1 MGQKVNS
8 NGLRYGIYKE
18 WQSRWIS
25 NDNKKT
31 AQWLVQDDKIRTYF
45 MNKWKLALVSSVQIE
60 RSNNDV
66 HLFVNTSQ
74 PGLFSEQDTIKKIQL
89 DLNKMCGRQY
99 KFNIIIVPIVNTYV
113 HARIVAREIADA
125 IERRVSFR
133 TAQKQAIKKVMKAK
147 ALGVKTKVSG
157 RLGGVEMAREEGY
170 SEGVIPLSS
179 LRADIDYALEEAHTT
194 YGLIGVKVWINRGE
208 IFSKGEVSKVINTA
222 PTVSMMP
229 ILTAPKLKG
238 SKKEET
244 PAANASSSP
253 EKQQPNPVQPEP
265 SNEPVSS
272 NPDSEVNKE

>member
-18 WQSRWIS
+18 WQSKWIS

-31 AQWLVQDDKIRTYF
+31 AEWLVQDDKIRSYF
-45 MNKWKLALVSSVQIE
+45 MNKWKLALISSVQIE
-60 RSNNDV
+60 RNNNDV
-66 HLFVNTSQ
+66 ILYVNTAQ
-74 PGLFSEQDTIKKIQL
+74 PGLFAEADTLKKIQL
-89 DLNKMCGRQY
+89 DLNKICGRKY
-99 KFNIIIVPIVNTYV
+99 KFNINIVPIVNVYV

-125 IERRVSFR
+125 IEKRVSFR

-194 YGLIGVKVWINRGE
+194 YGIIGVKVWINRGE
-208 IFSKGEVSKVINTA
+208 IFSKGEISKIVNQA
-222 PTVSMMP
+222 PTISMS
-229 ILTAPKLKG
+229 PKLNANKPK
-238 SKKEET
+238 STKHNDNAKENSG
-244 PAANASSSP
+244 A
-253 EKQQPNPVQPEP
+253 EKE
-265 SNEPVSS
+265 
-272 NPDSEVNKE
+272 